1 MNDKGQIQ
9 FLTHIPAVPP
19 RAMIL
24 ARLGYR
30 KHATVFDL
38 DQRQKLDKGIR
49 EGLLLCETRG
59 AFGRFKVVERN
70 ETEVCLA
77 PDVTFTSRSLA
88 RLLSY
93 SDEVIL
99 MVATV
104 GPAIVERIAQEVTH
118 GDAALGVILD
128 AVASET
134 ADAGLDW
141 LMDFINK
148 MLRKEGKKLTEQRF
162 SPGYGDLPL
171 ANQRLIYD
179 LLKLERLGLKLTEKC
194 MLIPEKSV
202 LAIAGVE
209 GVEIYE

>member
-1 MNDKGQIQ
+1 M
-9 FLTHIPAVPP
+9 
-19 RAMIL
+19 AML
-24 ARLGYR
+24 
-30 KHATVFDL
+30 
-38 DQRQKLDKGIR
+38 
-49 EGLLLCETRG
+49 
-59 AFGRFKVVERN
+59 
-70 ETEVCLA
+70 
-77 PDVTFTSRSLA
+77 
-88 RLLSY
+88 
-93 SDEVIL
+93 
-99 MVATV
+99 
-104 GPAIVERIAQEVTH
+104 
-118 GDAALGVILD
+118 LGVIWMQLL
-128 AVASET
+128 ET